1 MSKKEKTK
9 ESDNQHN
16 FKNSVAKMYSELE
29 SKHRLIRTELSK
41 TFGRSY
47 TKRAKTPS
55 MSKMKGL
62 GYTLLSPNPQDR

>member
-9 ESDNQHN
+9 DDDHN

-41 TFGRSY
+41 TFGRTY
-47 TKRAKTPS
+47 KKRAKTPS
-55 MSKMKGL
+55 MGKTKGL
-62 GYTLLSPNPQDR
+62 GYPLHSRNPMDR

>member
-9 ESDNQHN
+9 DSDHN

-41 TFGRSY
+41 TFGRTY
-47 TKRAKTPS
+47 TKRAKPS
-55 MSKMKGL
+55 GMGKMKGL

>member
-9 ESDNQHN
+9 ESDNEHN

-29 SKHRLIRTELSK
+29 SKHRLIRTQLSK
-41 TFGRSY
+41 TFGRTY
-47 TKRAKTPS
+47 KKRPKTPS

-62 GYTLLSPNPQDR
+62 GHPLHSRNPMDK